1 MNIAY
6 LLNTYPAPSGTFI
19 RREIEA
25 LEARGV
31 TIERFA
37 VRRFHAPL
45 VDARDRQEADRT
57 TYLLDKDMPG
67 LLLSAAREVFGNLP
81 GVLRAVPLWRR
92 LLRNSGGGLV
102 RHIAYF
108 MEAASFRQKARR
120 AGIEHVHAHFGT
132 NAAAVAMLA
141 RAMGG
146 PSYSF
151 TAHGPDEFVEA
162 PTLSFDLKIDNA
174 AFVVAISDYCRK
186 RLSDLCAK
194 PQDANKIH
202 VARCGIPLG
211 DFQVAPPA
219 EDDSRTVVCVGRLC
233 PQKGQVHIPA
243 AVAALRADYP
253 DLRVILAGD
262 GESRAEVERE
272 IARHGVADQ
281 VSLYGWASNEEVRR
295 LIAEGRI
302 FLLPSYAE
310 GLPIVLM
317 EALALG
323 RPVITTS
330 IAGIPELVDEQC
342 GWLISPGD
350 ENALAAAIRQA
361 LALPREKLDEMGKAG
376 RNRVARLHDI
386 HTLAET
392 LETLFRTKGRQ
403 ADA

>member
-31 TIERFA
+31 TVERFA
-37 VRRFHAPL
+37 VRRFQAPL

-57 TYLLDKDMPG
+57 TYLLDSDMPG
-67 LLLSAAREVFGNLP
+67 LLLSAIREAFFNMR
-81 GVLRAVPLWRR
+81 GVLQAVPLWRQ
-92 LLRNSGGGLV
+92 LLRNAGGGLI
-102 RHIAYF
+102 RHVAYF
-108 MEAASFRQKARR
+108 MEAASFRQKATR

-141 RAMGG
+141 RTMGG

-151 TAHGPDEFVEA
+151 TAHGPDEFIEA
-162 PTLSFDLKIDNA
+162 TALSFDLKIDNA
-174 AFVVAISDYCRK
+174 AFVVAISDFCRK
-186 RLSDLCAK
+186 KLSDLCAK
-194 PQDANKIH
+194 PQDADKIH
-202 VARCGIPLG
+202 VARCGIALG
-211 DFQVAPPA
+211 DFQPALSAA
-219 EDDSRTVVCVGRLC
+219 EDNRTLVCVGRLC

-253 DLRVILAGD
+253 DLRVVLAGD
-262 GESRAEVERE
+262 GESRAEIERE
-272 IARHGVADQ
+272 IAHHGVADQ

-295 LIAEGRI
+295 LIAKGRI

-330 IAGIPELVDEQC
+330 IAGIPELIDEQC
-342 GWLISPGD
+342 GWLVSPGD
-350 ENALAAAIRQA
+350 ENALVVAIRQA
-361 LALPREKLDEMGKAG
+361 LSLPRERLDEMGRAG

-392 LETLFRTKGRQ
+392 LEALFRTTGRQ
-403 ADA
+403 VDA